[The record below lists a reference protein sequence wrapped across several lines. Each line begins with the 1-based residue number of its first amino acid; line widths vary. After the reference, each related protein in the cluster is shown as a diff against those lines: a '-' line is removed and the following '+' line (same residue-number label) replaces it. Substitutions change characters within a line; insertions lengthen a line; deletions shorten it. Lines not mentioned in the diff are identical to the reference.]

1 MLYLV
6 CFVLITYGSI
16 RKYAFGA
23 DFIQQLITAYVY
35 NGVNPYTDMD
45 ALASTIGEI
54 PANYATSPWGLTL
67 GNLFYCGFTSM
78 KNAYIWF
85 LILSVLSIII
95 ASIIAFKYCDFL
107 SNKYIILPLFYFSYG
122 LFGQQIL
129 ANASCIIDCFILIS
143 IMIHKKH
150 PYLAGILLAFAMIK
164 PQTAG
169 LVVLVM
175 LFEKRF
181 KTISTIGVIDSI
193 GYIIACVILKISP
206 ITLMQQFLNANTG
219 GSHAYVGIF
228 SFLYLHGHGIDKMQI
243 LIMSMVLGTFL
254 TTMGYVNI
262 RKIHCN
268 ENLHN
273 FLIFIPALLCTQFW
287 SYAFDTNKG
296 LLIIPMIVLIYLFLT
311 SKKQLNSIFHDVF
324 ACIISYMDFIQ

>member
-1 MLYLV
+1 
-6 CFVLITYGSI
+6 
-16 RKYAFGA
+16 
-23 DFIQQLITAYVY
+23 
-35 NGVNPYTDMD
+35 
-45 ALASTIGEI
+45 
-54 PANYATSPWGLTL
+54 
-67 GNLFYCGFTSM
+67 
-78 KNAYIWF
+78 
-85 LILSVLSIII
+85 
-95 ASIIAFKYCDFL
+95 
-107 SNKYIILPLFYFSYG
+107 
-122 LFGQQIL
+122 
-129 ANASCIIDCFILIS
+129 
-143 IMIHKKH
+143 MIHKKH

-311 SKKQLNSIFHDVF
+311 SKDIKNNLILYFMMFLLVLSPTWTLFSELMVKVPYESLYDEFLISNTFVFIVFIMLF
-324 ACIISYMDFIQ
+324 ACDMKVLRLNLPEKK